1 MSFGFLPNE
10 GQPDFEALLKQFSEM
25 GVDPNALAGAK
36 SFLESMQ
43 SASKSGEQSLITA
56 SSLREIAKN
65 IITANGDLPIGT
77 IDQER
82 LSQSLMIANTWLDSE
97 ILFPA
102 SALPNQSAWS
112 KRDWLDATVSSWQL
126 LFEPLALGMA
136 DALSDV
142 ISSSTSQLPIE
153 FAGSENQS
161 PQQQE
166 AMKQMLARLLRGF
179 MGTLIAT
186 Q

>member
-142 ISSSTSQLPIE
+142 ISSSTTPRPWNGRCAL
-153 FAGSENQS
+153 
-161 PQQQE
+161 
-166 AMKQMLARLLRGF
+166 
-179 MGTLIAT
+179 
-186 Q
+186 